1 MFRGTADASGEHGMT
16 ITASHVARP
25 IAPSP
30 VILDPTRPIVR
41 PDLVESG
48 PGQAPAFNQR
58 YRRSTILASIRQL
71 LAEDGLEGV
80 TVRRIAERSGH
91 AVQTIY
97 NLVGPR
103 DLAITEAISEYSQYV
118 NLTAAPDPCDPD
130 GPAAIVGR
138 ELASIRINPDF
149 CRNVCLIFF
158 SSSRAIFYDFR
169 DRQVKALHRFL
180 LQQQRS
186 GVLRRDVN
194 THSLA
199 EQIMFFNGALMTDWA
214 DGRGSFEAMCEK
226 VYDGYEN
233 MMIGALVRP
242 DFRLDRSAALTA
254 EPHWC

>member
-1 MFRGTADASGEHGMT
+1 MT
-16 ITASHVARP
+16 STVSHAARA

-30 VILDPTRPIVR
+30 VVLDPTRPIVR
-41 PDLVESG
+41 PGLVESR
-48 PGQAPAFNQR
+48 PGQPPAFNQR
-58 YRRSTILASIRQL
+58 HRRSTILASIRKL
-71 LAEDGLEGV
+71 LIEDGLEGV

-130 GPAAIVGR
+130 GPGAIVGR
-138 ELASIRINPDF
+138 ELASIRINPEF
-149 CRNVCLIFF
+149 CRNVCLILF
-158 SSSRAIFYDFR
+158 SSSRGIFYDFR

-194 THSLA
+194 AHGLA

-214 DGRGSFEAMCEK
+214 DGRTAFETMCEK
-226 VYDGYEN
+226 VYDGYET
-233 MMIGALVRP
+233 MMVGALVRP
-242 DFRLDRSAALTA
+242 DLKLDRSAVLAA